1 MLAIGAHEA
10 AALQFDDLASA
21 LEAGLP
27 IAALGGD
34 AAAGDRVV
42 HGILRQRQV
51 RLTPT
56 EDTVLVHAWRA
67 GTAAAALRSRA
78 EQRRQRAE
86 FLRTLWSGLRYPLLL
101 LGMVLLLATI
111 STGTMGN
118 GFLFAVLAVLAALG
132 AGGWLVFRGVQRGA
146 DWVDRLPWIGPTL
159 RDAGEL
165 PYLETLHALYGAGVP
180 LLAAHE
186 AALASVA
193 VVSVRV
199 RLTGADRVLREGRP
213 LAEAL
218 LATGALHPETRQ
230 LLASAEPAG
239 QLEDALRRALQRR
252 RDVVARST
260 AAAARR
266 LGMLLYGGAALAVL
280 LFVVNFY
287 SSYFA
292 QLSRYR

>member
-42 HGILRQRQV
+42 HGILRQRHV

-67 GTAAAALRSRA
+67 GTAAAALRTRA

-86 FLRTLWSGLRYPLLL
+86 FVRTVWSGLRYPLLL

-111 STGTMGN
+111 STATMGPR
-118 GFLFAVLAVLAALG
+118 FLQVVLAVVTAL
-132 AGGWLVFRGVQRGA
+132 AGGVWLVRRGVRNGDA
-146 DWVDRLPWIGPTL
+146 WVDRLPWLGAMV

-165 PYLETLHALYGAGVP
+165 PYLETRHALYGAGVP
-180 LLAAHE
+180 LVAAHE
-186 AALASVA
+186 AAVASVA
-193 VVSVRV
+193 VVSLRV
-199 RLTGADRVLREGRP
+199 RLAVADRVLREGRP

-218 LATGALHPETRQ
+218 LTAGALHPETRQ
-230 LLASAEPAG
+230 LLTTAEPAG

-252 RDVVARST
+252 RDVVARTT
-260 AAAARR
+260 ATSARR
-266 LGMLLYGGAALAVL
+266 LGVVMYAAAAAAVAIFL
-280 LFVVNFY
+280 VNFY
-287 SSYFA
+287 SGYFA
-292 QLSRYR
+292 QFRRYR

>member
-111 STGTMGN
+111 STATMGN
-118 GFLFAVLAVLAALG
+118 GFLFAVLALIGALG
-132 AGGWLVFRGVQRGA
+132 AGCWLVFRGVQRGA
-146 DWVDRLPWIGPTL
+146 EWVDRLPWIGPTL

-230 LLASAEPAG
+230 LLATAEPAG

-252 RDVVARST
+252 RDVVARNT

-266 LGMLLYGGAALAVL
+266 LGMLLYAGAALTVAA
-280 LFVVNFY
+280 FVVKFY
-287 SSYFA
+287 SGYYA
-292 QLSRYR
+292 QFSRYR

>member
-34 AAAGDRVV
+34 AAAGERVV
-42 HGILRQRQV
+42 HGILRQRRV

-56 EDTVLVHAWRA
+56 EDPVLVHAWRA
-67 GTAAAALRSRA
+67 GTAAAALRNRA

-111 STGTMGN
+111 STATMGS
-118 GFLFAVLAVLAALG
+118 GFLFAVLAVIGALG
-132 AGGWLVFRGVQRGA
+132 GGAWLVFRGVQRGA
-146 DWVDRLPWIGPTL
+146 EWVDRLPWIGSTL

-193 VVSVRV
+193 VVSVRA

-252 RDVVARST
+252 RDVVARNT

-266 LGMLLYGGAALAVL
+266 LGMLLYAGAALTVVA
-280 LFVVNFY
+280 FVVKFY
-287 SSYFA
+287 SGYYA
-292 QLSRYR
+292 QFTRYR

>member
-42 HGILRQRQV
+42 HGILRQRHV

-67 GTAAAALRSRA
+67 GTAAAALRTRA

-86 FLRTLWSGLRYPLLL
+86 FVRTVWSGLRYPLLL

-111 STGTMGN
+111 STATMGPR
-118 GFLFAVLAVLAALG
+118 FLQVVLAVVTAL
-132 AGGWLVFRGVQRGA
+132 AGGVWLVRRGVRNGDA
-146 DWVDRLPWIGPTL
+146 WVDRLPWLGAMV

-180 LLAAHE
+180 LVAAHE
-186 AALASVA
+186 AAVASVA
-193 VVSVRV
+193 VVSLRV
-199 RLTGADRVLREGRP
+199 RLAVADRVLREGRP

-218 LATGALHPETRQ
+218 LTAGALHPETRQ
-230 LLASAEPAG
+230 LLTTAEPAG

-252 RDVVARST
+252 RDVVARTT
-260 AAAARR
+260 ATSARR
-266 LGMLLYGGAALAVL
+266 LGVVMYAAAAAAVAIFL
-280 LFVVNFY
+280 VNFY
-287 SSYFA
+287 SGYFA
-292 QLSRYR
+292 QFRRYR